1 MYGDEGARDLQSQ
14 LEKLQEKS
22 MTKPYIGIDTNVY
35 PAYANKQIYWPNAKY
50 YEHEIYPLDSDI
62 KEYLNQDQF
71 HVNSVSAPVLL
82 EEHSDSVNISD
93 MQHFP
98 AVKSS
103 AFSMTEN
110 VSELSLNPVTPSLN
124 PNIGERNKAIV
135 KSTPEA
141 TRQTGSSFSTSQ
153 SVCKAFVQTF

>member
-14 LEKLQEKS
+14 MEKLQAKS
-22 MTKPYIGIDTNVY
+22 MTKPYVGMDTNVY
-35 PAYANKQIYWPNAKY
+35 QAYANKQMDWPNAKY

-62 KEYLNQDQF
+62 KEYPNQEQF
-71 HVNSVSAPVLL
+71 RVNSASAPVLL
-82 EEHSDSVNISD
+82 EEHSDSINKSD
-93 MQHFP
+93 RQHFS

-103 AFSMTEN
+103 AFPKTEN

-124 PNIGERNKAIV
+124 PSIGERNKAIV

-141 TRQTGSSFSTSQ
+141 TRQTRSSFSTSQ
-153 SVCKAFVQTF
+153 SVRKDFAQTF